1 MNKTFNLVA
10 KGVMF
15 NLSTFVTEDS
25 TIRDKR
31 EEIVFHSRKEFVEKM
46 SAVLVVFMKDVSNF
60 AEGTPKIT
68 IGYKGATADLKY
80 IKPDSSYCERVVIQ
94 ENVDIIMNL
103 VREHEENLGKLTART
118 IEKLQSD
125 EKDELMLLAS
135 EMVRP

>member
-80 IKPDSSYCERVVIQ
+80 ITDSSSYCERVVIQ

-103 VREHEENLGKLTART
+103 VREHEESLSKLTART

>member
-46 SAVLVVFMKDVSNF
+46 SAVLIVFMKDVSNF

-80 IKPDSSYCERVVIQ
+80 ITDSSSYCERVVIQ

-103 VREHEENLGKLTART
+103 VREHEESLSKLTART

-125 EKDELMLLAS
+125 EKDELMLLAR

>member
-46 SAVLVVFMKDVSNF
+46 SAVLIVFMKDVSNF

-80 IKPDSSYCERVVIQ
+80 ITDSSSYCERVVIQ

-103 VREHEENLGKLTART
+103 VREHEESLSKLTART

>member
-46 SAVLVVFMKDVSNF
+46 SAVLIVFMKDVSNF